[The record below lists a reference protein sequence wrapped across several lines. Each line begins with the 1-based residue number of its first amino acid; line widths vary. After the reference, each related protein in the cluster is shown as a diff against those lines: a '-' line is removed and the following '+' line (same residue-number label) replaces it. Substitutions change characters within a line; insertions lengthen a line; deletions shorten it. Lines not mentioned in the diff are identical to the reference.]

1 VCGFAPSAA
10 GSQNARHANPV
21 VEGVEPVA
29 APRQAH
35 NTAVHLHNGLTDTKL
50 RMLQARRRQATPQN
64 ASGLARRHAPQCV
77 RLRKAVRTMAKSMV
91 HMAPLPKQWIPY
103 IHFCALPHHLEP
115 TSSWVR
121 ELFVPAPVAPAPA
134 DPHGNRAGVSRFYFG
149 CFQNATG
156 SSLGPCKV
164 PELRIELPATLEH
177 A

>member
-1 VCGFAPSAA
+1 VCGSAPSAA
-10 GSQNARHANPV
+10 GKPCALKANPV
-21 VEGVEPVA
+21 IEVPELVA
-29 APRQAH
+29 APIQAQDAAGVAP
-35 NTAVHLHNGLTDTKL
+35 NALVDAKL
-50 RMLQARRRQATPQN
+50 QTLQARRRQATPQN